1 MAMPVRSDELRRRA
15 ADCLALARATSDP
28 HARISLLTMAQRLYT
43 MANGSAVEFDSIVR
57 NFNDEQMMRPRD
69 GKPVMQQ
76 QQQIQPEKEDDK
88 N

>member
-1 MAMPVRSDELRRRA
+1 MADRSDELRRRA

-28 HARISLLTMAQRLYT
+28 HARLSLLTMAQRLYT
-43 MANGSAVEFDSIVR
+43 MANGSAAEFDSILR
-57 NFNDEQMMRPRD
+57 NFNDKQMMRPSD

-76 QQQIQPEKEDDK
+76 QQQVQPEKEDDK